1 MENIKAI
8 IFDADDT
15 LIDHKACEKEAL
27 INVFKGLK
35 QEYKEEYQNI
45 FRPLDRNLWDSVAK
59 GTNVVSKEEIPEYR
73 FKKFFDEIDLKITDY
88 QKANILFQE
97 GLANSTAVIQN
108 AKEILEYLSYKQ
120 YSLYIVTNGLV
131 KLQKPRIINSEIA
144 EYISDIIISEAV
156 GIAKPNPEIFN
167 NLLNKINIKPEEAVM
182 IGDSLEKDI
191 KGAIDAGIY
200 AIWYNP
206 DNKSNC
212 TNIQPDYQIE
222 NLLELKEIL

>member
-15 LIDHKACEKEAL
+15 LIDHKACEEQGL

-73 FKKFFDEIDLKITDY
+73 FKKFFDEIDLKVTDY

-108 AKEILEYLSYKQ
+108 AKEIVKYLSYKQ

-156 GIAKPNPEIFN
+156 GVAKPNPEIFN
-167 NLLNKINIKPEEAVM
+167 ILLNKINIKPEEAVM

-212 TNIQPDYQIE
+212 MNIQPDYQIE

>member
-73 FKKFFDEIDLKITDY
+73 FKKFFDEVDLKITDY

>member
-15 LIDHKACEKEAL
+15 LIDHKVCEEQAL

-108 AKEILEYLSYKQ
+108 AKEIVEYLRHKQ

-156 GIAKPNPEIFN
+156 GVAKPNPEIFN
-167 NLLNKINIKPEEAVM
+167 ILLNKINIKPEEAVM

-212 TNIQPDYQIE
+212 MNIQPDYQIE

>member
-167 NLLNKINIKPEEAVM
+167 ILLNKINIKPEEAVM

-191 KGAIDAGIY
+191 KGAIDGGIY

>member
-15 LIDHKACEKEAL
+15 LIDHKACEEQAL

-73 FKKFFDEIDLKITDY
+73 FKKFFDEIDLKVTDY

-108 AKEILEYLSYKQ
+108 AKEIVKYLSYKQ

-156 GIAKPNPEIFN
+156 GVAKPNPEIFN
-167 NLLNKINIKPEEAVM
+167 ILLNKINIKPEEAVM

-212 TNIQPDYQIE
+212 MNIQPDYQIE

>member
-15 LIDHKACEKEAL
+15 LIDHKACEKQAL
-27 INVFKGLK
+27 MNVFKGLK
-35 QEYKEEYQNI
+35 REYKEEYQNI

>member
-15 LIDHKACEKEAL
+15 LIDHKACEEQAL

-108 AKEILEYLSYKQ
+108 AKEIVEYLRHKQ
-120 YSLYIVTNGLV
+120 YSLHIVTNGLV

-156 GIAKPNPEIFN
+156 GVAKPNPEIFN
-167 NLLNKINIKPEEAVM
+167 ILLNKINIKPEEAVM

-212 TNIQPDYQIE
+212 MNIQPDYQIE